1 MSKTRQER
9 PHVQMHYT
17 VTPIGGKADLD
28 KWKVE
33 RKQIEDEWQA
43 SVIKTRQ
50 ERRLAAMEYV
60 ASQAGRKLTEE
71 EKAEIHSTT
80 VTLVAR
86 TAKPTAY
93 EYLPYQEAKPKR
105 TISQKVVDFVKKA
118 LFPDTYK

>member
-60 ASQAGRKLTEE
+60 ASQAEG
-71 EKAEIHSTT
+71 S
-80 VTLVAR
+80 
-86 TAKPTAY
+86 
-93 EYLPYQEAKPKR
+93 
-105 TISQKVVDFVKKA
+105 SQKKRRQRYTA
-118 LFPDTYK
+118 QL